1 MARQAT
7 WTSGRGSA
15 AHGQKGQDQ
24 GQGQGLSQAKSSI
37 PTTRIGY
44 LGVGQKP
51 LLTLAYCCGCAVTAT
66 LSRSTF
72 TGLRC
77 KECGHP
83 YGAGAKHVCEDVCFG
98 PLEVV
103 YDYDVIKS
111 RVTRATIEAG
121 PVSIW
126 RYREFLP
133 IEGDPID
140 VGTGFTPLL
149 KANRLAKRLGL
160 KNLYIKNDG
169 VNMPTLSF
177 KDRVVSVALTR
188 ARELGFTTVSC
199 ASTGN
204 LANSTAAIA
213 AHAGL
218 DCCVFIPS
226 DLELGKVL
234 GTLIYNPTLMAVKG
248 NYDQVNRLCSEVAN
262 TYGWGFV
269 NINLRPYYSEG
280 SKTLGYEVIEQL
292 GWQLPDHIVAPLA
305 SGSLFTKIRKGFDE
319 FIKVGLVDEKPVRF
333 SGAQAEGCSP
343 IAQAFAEGRDFI
355 TPVKPNTIAKS
366 IAIGNPADGPYAID
380 IANRTGGTIAAVSDA
395 EIVAGIQ
402 LLAETEGV
410 FTETA
415 GGTTIAVLKK
425 LVEQGKIDPSETTVA
440 YITGNGLKTLEAVSD
455 AVGEPLTI
463 EPQLASFNAAWER
476 AQASHRS
483 SVDH

>member
-1 MARQAT
+1 M
-7 WTSGRGSA
+7 
-15 AHGQKGQDQ
+15 
-24 GQGQGLSQAKSSI
+24 
-37 PTTRIGY
+37 
-44 LGVGQKP
+44 
-51 LLTLAYCCGCAVTAT
+51 TAT
-66 LSRSTF
+66 LACSPTTGPTF

-83 YGAGAKHVCEDVCFG
+83 YEAGARHVCEDVCFG

-103 YDYDVIKS
+103 YDYEAIKA
-111 RVTRATIEAG
+111 RVSRATIEAG
-121 PVSIW
+121 PASIW
-126 RYREFLP
+126 RYRDFLP
-133 IEGDPID
+133 IAGDPID

-149 KANRLAKRLGL
+149 QAGNLAKRLGL
-160 KNLYIKNDG
+160 KRLYIKNDG

-188 ARELGFTTVSC
+188 ARELGFSTVSC

-218 DCCVFIPS
+218 ECCVFIPS

-234 GTLIYNPTLMAVKG
+234 GTLIYNPTLMAVRG

-262 TYGWGFV
+262 TFGWGFV

-305 SGSLFTKIRKGFDE
+305 SGSLFPKIRKGFDE

-380 IANRTGGTIAAVSDA
+380 IANRTGGQIAAVNDA
-395 EIVAGIQ
+395 EIIEGIK

-425 LVEQGKIDPSETTVA
+425 LVEAGQINPEETTVA
-440 YITGNGLKTLEAVSD
+440 YITGNGLKTTEAV
-455 AVGEPLTI
+455 APAIGEPYLI
-463 EPQLASFNAAWER
+463 DAQLESFKQAWQQ
-476 AQASHRS
+476 AQHAHQA
-483 SVDH
+483 V

>member
-1 MARQAT
+1 M
-7 WTSGRGSA
+7 
-15 AHGQKGQDQ
+15 
-24 GQGQGLSQAKSSI
+24 
-37 PTTRIGY
+37 
-44 LGVGQKP
+44 
-51 LLTLAYCCGCAVTAT
+51 TAT
-66 LSRSTF
+66 LTSQTF
-72 TGLRC
+72 AGLRC
-77 KECGHP
+77 KECGHAYAP
-83 YGAGAKHVCEDVCFG
+83 EARHVCEDVCFG

-103 YDYDVIKS
+103 YDYDAIRARVS
-111 RVTRATIEAG
+111 RASIEAG
-121 PVSIW
+121 PASIW
-126 RYREFLP
+126 RYRDFLP

-149 KANRLAKRLGL
+149 RANRLARRLGL
-160 KNLYIKNDG
+160 KELYIKNDG

-188 ARELGFTTVSC
+188 ARELGFSTVSC

-213 AHAGL
+213 AHAGME
-218 DCCVFIPS
+218 CCVFIPA
-226 DLELGKVL
+226 DLEAGKIL
-234 GTLIYNPTLMAVKG
+234 GTLVYNPTLMAVRG

-280 SKTLGYEVIEQL
+280 SKTLGYEVVEQL
-292 GWQLPDHIVAPLA
+292 GWRLPDHIVAPLA

-319 FIKVGLVDEKPVRF
+319 FMKVGLVEEKPVRF

-366 IAIGNPADGPYAID
+366 IAIGTPADGPYALD
-380 IANRTGGTIAAVSDA
+380 IASRTGGSIAAVNDE
-395 EIVAGIQ
+395 EIIEGIQ

-440 YITGNGLKTLEAVSD
+440 YITGNGLKTTEAVAS

-463 EPQLASFNAAWER
+463 DPQLADFNAAWER
-476 AQASHRS
+476 AQSLQRATWDT
-483 SVDH
+483 VGV

>member
-1 MARQAT
+1 M
-7 WTSGRGSA
+7 
-15 AHGQKGQDQ
+15 
-24 GQGQGLSQAKSSI
+24 
-37 PTTRIGY
+37 
-44 LGVGQKP
+44 
-51 LLTLAYCCGCAVTAT
+51 TAT
-66 LSRSTF
+66 LTSQTF
-72 TGLRC
+72 AGLRC
-77 KECGHP
+77 KECGHAYAP
-83 YGAGAKHVCEDVCFG
+83 EARHVCEDVCFG

-103 YDYDVIKS
+103 YDYDAIRARVS
-111 RVTRATIEAG
+111 RASIEAG
-121 PVSIW
+121 PTSIW
-126 RYREFLP
+126 RYRDFLP
-133 IEGDPID
+133 IEGEPID

-149 KANRLAKRLGL
+149 RANRLARRLGL
-160 KNLYIKNDG
+160 KELYIKNDG

-188 ARELGFTTVSC
+188 ARELGFSTVSC

-213 AHAGL
+213 AHAGME
-218 DCCVFIPS
+218 CCVFIPA
-226 DLELGKVL
+226 DLEAGKIL
-234 GTLIYNPTLMAVKG
+234 GTLVYNPTLMAVRG

-280 SKTLGYEVIEQL
+280 SKTLGYEVVEQL
-292 GWQLPDHIVAPLA
+292 GWRLPDHIVAPLA

-319 FIKVGLVDEKPVRF
+319 FMKVGLVEEKHVRF

-366 IAIGNPADGPYAID
+366 IAIGNPADGPYALD
-380 IANRTGGTIAAVSDA
+380 IASRTGGSIAAVNDE
-395 EIVAGIQ
+395 EIIEGIQ

-440 YITGNGLKTLEAVSD
+440 YITGNGLKTTEAVAS

-463 EPQLASFNAAWER
+463 DPKLDDFNAVWER
-476 AQASHRS
+476 AQSLQRATWDT
-483 SVDH
+483 VGV